1 MAKTKHSTTRRA
13 KKMPAA
19 TPEQR
24 KAMTFPAVKV
34 SFEHTNDDWAL
45 AHLPRVRLATLILQR
60 DDMVLEKLMA
70 GFVKDG
76 IAPEMMDGLCMT
88 KEHLKSLAELCD
100 VALARSFCVLERL
113 GYNPAN
119 PPPETRMH

>member
-1 MAKTKHSTTRRA
+1 MKSKTSRRA
-13 KKMPAA
+13 KKMPA

-24 KAMTFPAVKV
+24 KAMTFPALKV
-34 SFEHTNDDWAL
+34 SFEHTNDDWAITY
-45 AHLPRVRLATLILQR
+45 LPRVRLATLILQR

-76 IAPEMMDGLCMT
+76 LAPEMMDGLCMT
-88 KEHLKSLAELCD
+88 KEHLKSLVELCD

-113 GYNPAN
+113 GYNPDN
-119 PPPETRMH
+119 PPTETRMH

>member
-1 MAKTKHSTTRRA
+1 MTSKTSRHA

-24 KAMTFPAVKV
+24 KAMTFPALKV
-34 SFEHTNDDWAL
+34 SFEHTNDDWAITY
-45 AHLPRVRLATLILQR
+45 LPRVRLATLILQR

-76 IAPEMMDGLCMT
+76 LAPDMMDGLCMT
-88 KEHLKSLAELCD
+88 K
-100 VALARSFCVLERL
+100 
-113 GYNPAN
+113 
-119 PPPETRMH
+119 

>member
-1 MAKTKHSTTRRA
+1 MKSKTSRLA
-13 KKMPAA
+13 KKMPA

-76 IAPEMMDGLCMT
+76 LVPEMLEGLCKT
-88 KEHLKSLAELCD
+88 KEHLKFLVEFCD

-113 GYNPAN
+113 GYD
-119 PPPETRMH
+119 PETELPETKMH